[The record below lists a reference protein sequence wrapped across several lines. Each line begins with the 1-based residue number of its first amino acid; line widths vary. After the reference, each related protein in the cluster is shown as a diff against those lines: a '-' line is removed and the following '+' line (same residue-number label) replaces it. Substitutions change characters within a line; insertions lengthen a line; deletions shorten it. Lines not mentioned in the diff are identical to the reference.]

1 MKLKNID
8 DIIMIETRKGNYGFN
23 EDGMSFTTR
32 ITYNSFDS
40 YFYSATK
47 EINKTI
53 IGSMKRP

>member
-1 MKLKNID
+1 MMGHYGLSLREQYWFVSENENVLWE
-8 DIIMIETRKGNYGFN
+8 DINYF
-23 EDGMSFTTR
+23 D
-32 ITYNSFDS
+32 NSYDS